1 VPDLGDL
8 PDERLL
14 RRREAAELIGTS
26 ERTLKR
32 WDKSQKGPTP
42 IRLSKRMLRYSVG
55 DVREWLRII
64 GKRAV
69 NDEAMF

>member
-1 VPDLGDL
+1 VPDLVDL

-14 RRREAAELIGTS
+14 RRREAATLIGTS
-26 ERTLKR
+26 VRTMVR

-42 IRLSKRMLRYSVG
+42 IRLSKRMTRYAVG
-55 DVREWLRII
+55 GIREWLRVI

-69 NDEAMF
+69 NDEGMF